1 VRRLGRWSTNHWGC
15 AVAESFAA
23 EIPEALWWADA
34 LLTQYGRWCTTGKG
48 ARRCGSAE
56 GNYRAPAGE
65 DDARR
70 TGVDPLPSSVD
81 AMRTH
86 RALVRVAD
94 LERVVLH
101 VLYVPQ
107 RLPVQ
112 AQVRMLRLTPPVVR
126 QRHLDGLRMFANL
139 HRIAT

>member
-1 VRRLGRWSTNHWGC
+1 M
-15 AVAESFAA
+15 AESFAA
-23 EIPEALWWADA
+23 EIPDSLSWADA
-34 LLTQYGRWCTTGKG
+34 LLTQYGRWCTTSRG

-56 GNYRAPAGE
+56 GHYRAPAGE
-65 DDARR
+65 DVARR

-112 AQVRMLRLTPPVVR
+112 AQVRILRLTAPVVR

-139 HRIAT
+139 HRIAK

>member
-1 VRRLGRWSTNHWGC
+1 MRRLGRWSTNHWGC

-23 EIPEALWWADA
+23 EIPESLSWADA

-56 GNYRAPAGE
+56 GHYRAPAGE

-107 RLPVQ
+107 RLPVPVL
-112 AQVRMLRLTPPVVR
+112 VRRLGLSASTVR
-126 QRHLDGLRMFANL
+126 QRHQDGLRMFANL